1 MGEGIY
7 DRALAPVTEYAFG
20 SFGFDKLLSSNT
32 VGNARS
38 ARSKEKSDATFLRR
52 EAARCVAPSY
62 TEREIYELS
71 KATLHALKRD
81 GRNS

>member
-20 SFGFDKLLSSNT
+20 CLGFDKLLFSNT

-38 ARSKEKSDATFLRR
+38 ARSREKSGAWFLRR
-52 EAARCVAPSY
+52 EAARYVGPSY
-62 TEREIYELS
+62 TERNIYELS
-71 KATLHALKRD
+71 KTTWQALKRD
-81 GRNS
+81 GCNS